1 MLCGSIYIQGAAF
14 HSARYLFEYMY
25 MRVYIFMYY
34 SNMFK
39 NAFESIQTHHDDNL
53 IQDNYYYLETVWEH
67 GE

>member
-1 MLCGSIYIQGAAF
+1 
-14 HSARYLFEYMY
+14 MY
-25 MRVYIFMYY
+25 MRVYILIFY